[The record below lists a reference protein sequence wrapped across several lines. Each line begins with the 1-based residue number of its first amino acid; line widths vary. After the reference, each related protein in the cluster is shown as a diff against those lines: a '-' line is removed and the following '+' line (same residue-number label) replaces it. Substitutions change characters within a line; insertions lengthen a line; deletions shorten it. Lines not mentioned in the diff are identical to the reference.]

1 MENDE
6 AGTPQ
11 VMIHV
16 RFAPNGQVTEISER
30 PTTISAQ
37 DWFNRLSDRVGTN
50 YQPLSGGRGLFRLSP
65 DEVEALKAA
74 AAH

>member
-1 MENDE
+1 MENDG

-16 RFAPNGQVTEISER
+16 RFAPDGAVTEISER
-30 PTTISAQ
+30 PATVSAQ
-37 DWFNRLSDRVGTN
+37 DWFNRLSDRAGMQ

-74 AAH
+74 AH